1 MTLQLLQFSPGI
13 VKDITEY
20 SAGKNGPYWVDGNN
34 VRFKNGYATKIGGW
48 VKDEI
53 YGLTAADEVDY
64 SEGSEVTLIGVAR
77 NMNFWRSLSD
87 GEDYLAIG
95 THNHLF
101 ILENEALFDI
111 TPLRAT
117 ATNIN
122 NNPFATVDGST
133 TVTVTDTAHGA
144 SDGDYVRFKQATT
157 TNGITADT
165 LNRYYGYQLTLVD
178 ANTYTIVVP
187 SAATGTGSGG
197 GSGVDAEY
205 LIGNAGGLGTQTAVA
220 ALGWGAGGWGESTW
234 GTPRSGTSSSVVL
247 ENSQWSLTLWGE
259 DLIALVRNGALYY
272 WDTST
277 GTGSRAVLVS
287 SLGGASNVPDESR
300 VAIVSFPDRH
310 LVCGG
315 TTPLGGSDI
324 DPMLVRWS
332 DQEDFKNWTPSATNT
347 AGDQR
352 LEVGTKIVGMISTRD
367 ETFISTDEAVYGMNF
382 VGPPFTFAFRLVGT
396 NCGAIGKNTLMNVDG
411 NVYWMGKNNFFMYNG
426 SVNEMACPLRHFVFD
441 RMQKDFADKN
451 FAAHNKEFNEVSW
464 FYVSNANT
472 NTDGNPE
479 PDSFVTYNY
488 EINAWSI
495 GTLDRTC
502 WFDSFGFRKRP
513 FAFSPDGELYNHEEG
528 TDADGA
534 ALSAYIE
541 TSPLEVSGAG
551 DSLMLVDKI
560 VPDLTMSGTLNV
572 TVESKKYPNASAVT
586 KGPFTISPNSTKV
599 SMRARGRQMSFKLE
613 SNAVGDDWSLGDF
626 RVNAR
631 QDGLR

>member
-1 MTLQLLQFSPGI
+1 MTLQLLQFRPGI

-20 SAGKNGPYWVDGNN
+20 SAGKNGPYWVDGEN
-34 VRFKNGYATKIGGW
+34 VRFRNGYPTKIGGW
-48 VKDEI
+48 IKDDI

-64 SEGSEVTLIGVAR
+64 SAGSEVTLIGIAR
-77 NMNFWRSLSD
+77 NLNFWRSLSD
-87 GEDYLAIG
+87 GEDYMAVG

-122 NNPFATVDGST
+122 SNPFATVNGST

-144 SDGDYVRFKQATT
+144 SDGDYVRFKQATA

-165 LNRYYGYQLTLVD
+165 LNRYYGYQLALVD
-178 ANTYTIVVP
+178 ANTYTIEVP
-187 SAATGTGSGG
+187 TAATGTGSGG

-205 LIGNAGGLGTQTAVA
+205 LVGNAGGLGTQTAAA
-220 ALGWGAGGWGESTW
+220 ALGWGAGGWGDDTW
-234 GTPRSGTSSSVVL
+234 GTPRSTTSSSVVL
-247 ENSQWSLTLWGE
+247 ENSQWSLALWGE

-287 SLGGASNVPDESR
+287 SLGGASAVPAESR
-300 VAIVSFPDRH
+300 IAIVSFPDRH

-382 VGPPFTFAFRLVGT
+382 VGPPFTFSFRLVGT

-411 NVYWMGKNNFFMYNG
+411 DVYWMGKTNFFLYNG
-426 SVNEMACPLRHFVFD
+426 TVNEIPCSVRYFVFD

-451 FAAHNKEFNEVSW
+451 FAAHNKEFNEVTW
-464 FYVSNANT
+464 FYVSTANT
-472 NTDGNPE
+472 AASDPE
-479 PDSFVTYNY
+479 PDSYVTYNY
-488 EINAWSI
+488 EDGSWSV
-495 GTLDRTC
+495 GVLDRTC

-513 FAFSPDGELYNHEEG
+513 FAFSPDGELYEHETG
-528 TDADGA
+528 TDADGS
-534 ALSAYIE
+534 ALTAYIE
-541 TSPLEVSGAG
+541 TSPLEISGAG

-560 VPDLTMSGTLNV
+560 IPDATIAGNLDV
-572 TVESKKYPNASAVT
+572 TVETKKYPNSTAVT
-586 KGPFTISPNSTKV
+586 KGPFTISQNSTKV
-599 SMRARGRQMSFKLE
+599 SMRARGRQMSVKLE
-613 SNAVGDDWSLGDF
+613 SNDVGDSWSLGDF